1 VGAKVRQGPAD
12 IIGEGVDVFTPPPL
26 ADIITGKKSAGDFKI
41 GELLFGALGVTRG
54 GKGIKAVIRAVRRRG
69 KVFTGRTT
77 KEARDRASSV
87 FGIRQRV
94 DPSELEQGSISR
106 TGEFIPD
113 KQIMGHKFLKK
124 PETFAKKE
132 GAPLSTRLRDEQVV
146 KLLEEHGMGVERL
159 AEGGIRATSK
169 AVGPGGKVTDSVKT
183 FRNPTAKQVRDW
195 LGF

>member
-1 VGAKVRQGPAD
+1 MGAKVRQGPAD

-54 GKGIKAVIRAVRRRG
+54 GKGIKAVIRAV
-69 KVFTGRTT
+69 
-77 KEARDRASSV
+77 
-87 FGIRQRV
+87 
-94 DPSELEQGSISR
+94 
-106 TGEFIPD
+106 
-113 KQIMGHKFLKK
+113 KK

-159 AEGGIRATSK
+159 VEGGIRATSK

-183 FRNPTAKQVRDW
+183 FRNPTVKQVRNW